1 MYFQQYRMETTLNYI
16 VPNRTFPVT
25 YEEIV
30 NSYFMHCYIK
40 SQAPIMSSEIK
51 INLNGK
57 EGSELCKNF
66 V

>member
-1 MYFQQYRMETTLNYI
+1 METTLNYI
-16 VPNRTFPVT
+16 VPNKTFSGHN
-25 YEEIV
+25 EEIV

-57 EGSELCKNF
+57 EGSKLCKNF